1 MSTQASPTPK
11 TALAERKSEPLEHPA
26 LAERLPPLPTIG
38 IDIVTLGGILV
49 RSGYFADTRAVSQA
63 IVKVLRGQ
71 ELGIGPVTAMSEIHV
86 IDGKP
91 SMSATLMA
99 ALVRRAGYDYRVKLD
114 EGSCEITF
122 YRNGQE
128 IGRSIFTEDDARTA
142 GLLTD
147 PKRPSWQRYRRNML
161 FARAMSNGA
170 RWYCPEIF
178 GGSAYS
184 TEELEDERATTVAPA
199 PAATEETPT
208 AAAATVAPAPSRSE
222 ELLARLRV
230 QHADERAAARDRLAR
245 ELAGEAAGEVEASA
259 GGGQTSAS
267 GTPAASASAGG
278 SAQTPL
284 LTHTAA
290 EVRP

>member
-1 MSTQASPTPK
+1 MSTQTSPTPAK
-11 TALAERKSEPLEHPA
+11 AQALAERKSATEGALEQA
-26 LAERLPPLPTIG
+26 TLAERLPPLPAIG

-49 RSGYFADTRAVSQA
+49 RSGYFADTKAVSQA

-99 ALVRRAGYDYRVKLD
+99 ALVRRAGYDYRVKID
-114 EGSCEITF
+114 DKACRITF

-128 IGRSIFTEDDARTA
+128 IGESVFSADDAKTA
-142 GLLTD
+142 NLIND
-147 PKRPSWQRYRRNML
+147 PKRPSWQKYRRNML

-184 TEELEDERATTVAPA
+184 TEELEDERATAGAPAAATAEEPPPAVAGASAPA
-199 PAATEETPT
+199 PA
-208 AAAATVAPAPSRSE
+208 PASRSE
-222 ELLARLRV
+222 ELLAKLRI
-230 QHADERAAARDRLAR
+230 QHSNEGAAARDQLAQ
-245 ELAGEAAGEVEASA
+245 ELANGEPIASAAGGE
-259 GGGQTSAS
+259 
-267 GTPAASASAGG
+267 
-278 SAQTPL
+278 QTPL
-284 LTHTAA
+284 LPDGQTA
-290 EVRP
+290 EGQP